1 MFCCAASTGENPCFP
16 DRDVLVSVNGTVVAG
31 SEVTAVVV
39 GSEFSAA
46 AFTGIPALPEG
57 TTGFS
62 ELTAVVPVG
71 IAVLFAALPAALS
84 AGEAVAALTSA
95 LPAAFGGGVAPL
107 PAAPCVGMDTLDA
120 GVFFWL
126 FA

>member
-39 GSEFSAA
+39 GSEFSAVT
-46 AFTGIPALPEG
+46 FNGTTVLPDG
-57 TTGFS
+57 ATGFS
-62 ELTAVVPVG
+62 ESTVAVPTGTAVLPV
-71 IAVLFAALPAALS
+71 
-84 AGEAVAALTSA
+84 
-95 LPAAFGGGVAPL
+95 
-107 PAAPCVGMDTLDA
+107 APCVGMDTLDA
-120 GVFFWL
+120 RAFFAL

>member
-1 MFCCAASTGENPCFP
+1 MFCCVVFTGENPCVEVCA
-16 DRDVLVSVNGTVVAG
+16 VLGLSTITVSVNGTVV
-31 SEVTAVVV
+31 V
-39 GSEFSAA
+39 GSGVTAA

-62 ELTAVVPVG
+62 EPTAVVPVG
-71 IAVLFAALPAALS
+71 IAVLFAALPA
-84 AGEAVAALTSA
+84 GETVAALTSA

-107 PAAPCVGMDTLDA
+107 PA
-120 GVFFWL
+120 GVFLEL